1 MRTQFW
7 RPDTCGCA
15 FHQIVDDDG
24 EIKPATR
31 EEAQAVLDERRRT
44 NPLTTTTEDLW
55 PDAEC
60 AAHRGFPVAARYA
73 LVLDENQRKNRV
85 FGELE
90 KLGVTPEQ
98 YVWTFD
104 ENRVLD
110 VLAEGIALTAQ
121 EKLDLQTAAN
131 RDHGFGRVRVR

>member
-15 FHQIVDDDG
+15 FHQIVDDAG

-44 NPLTTTTEDLW
+44 NPQTTTTEDLW
-55 PDAEC
+55 PDVEC
-60 AAHRGFPVAARYA
+60 AAHRGLPVAARYA
-73 LVLDENQRKNRV
+73 AVLAENQRKNRV
-85 FGELE
+85 YGVLE
-90 KLGVTPEQ
+90 KLGVTPDQ
-98 YVWTFD
+98 YLWEFD
-104 ENRVLD
+104 DARVLA
-110 VLAEGIALTAQ
+110 VTTEGRTLTVQ
-121 EKLDLQTAAN
+121 ERLDLQTAAN